1 MCRRV
6 FAAILWL
13 FMVNASYVNAETQ
26 TLDDAVKA
34 INANVLFMRHA
45 LAPGFGD
52 PESFSVKECATQR
65 NLSDQGKDQAS
76 RIGAALKQAG
86 FAFDDVLSSEWCRC
100 KETAR
105 LLDLGDVQ
113 TFSGLN
119 SFFQSHTPKEETL
132 DILRRKLDG
141 LSEDTFT
148 LMVTHQVVIKAIT
161 SNSVSSGGLVAYN
174 TFTQQAVSAS
184 ID

>member
-52 PESFSVKECATQR
+52 QESFTFKECATQR

-86 FAFDDVLSSEWCRC
+86 FAFDDVISSEWCRC
-100 KETAR
+100 TETAR

-119 SFFQSHTPKEETL
+119 SFSNHMRQKRKHLIFL
-132 DILRRKLDG
+132 D
-141 LSEDTFT
+141 
-148 LMVTHQVVIKAIT
+148 V
-161 SNSVSSGGLVAYN
+161 N
-174 TFTQQAVSAS
+174 
-184 ID
+184 